1 MFNPMD
7 MLKMFGGGNMGG
19 NGNNLMAQMM
29 GQMMNGGGSPQQM
42 MNQMAG
48 SNPIMKRAMEMSEG
62 KTPEQL
68 KDVCKNL
75 CEQRGINFD
84 DAFNQFQTQ
93 FKGK

>member
-7 MLKMFGGGNMGG
+7 MMKMFGGGMGG
-19 NGNNLMAQMM
+19 NGNNPMAQMM
-29 GQMMNGGGSPQQM
+29 GQMMNGVNPQQM

-48 SNPIMKRAMEMSEG
+48 NNPVMKRAMEMSEG

-84 DAFNQFQTQ
+84 DAFNQFQAQ

>member
-7 MLKMFGGGNMGG
+7 MMKMFGGMSGNGGG
-19 NGNNLMAQMM
+19 NQMAQMM
-29 GQMMNGGGSPQQM
+29 GQMMNGGNPQQM

-48 SNPIMKRAMEMSEG
+48 NNPVMKRAMEMSEG

-84 DAFNQFQTQ
+84 DAFNQFQAQ

>member
-1 MFNPMD
+1 MD
-7 MLKMFGGGNMGG
+7 MMKMFGGNMGG
-19 NGNNLMAQMM
+19 NGNNPMA
-29 GQMMNGGGSPQQM
+29 QM

-48 SNPIMKRAMEMSEG
+48 NNPIMKRAMEMSEG

>member
-7 MLKMFGGGNMGG
+7 MMKMFGGNMGG
-19 NGNNLMAQMM
+19 NGNNPMAQMM
-29 GQMMNGGGSPQQM
+29 GQMMNGGNPQQM

-48 SNPIMKRAMEMSEG
+48 NNPVMKRAMEMSEG

-84 DAFNQFQTQ
+84 DAFNQFQAQ

>member
-1 MFNPMD
+1 MD
-7 MLKMFGGGNMGG
+7 MMKMFGGGMGG
-19 NGNNLMAQMM
+19 NGNNPMAQMM
-29 GQMMNGGGSPQQM
+29 GQMMN
-42 MNQMAG
+42 QMAG
-48 SNPIMKRAMEMSEG
+48 NNPVMKRAMEMSEG

-84 DAFNQFQTQ
+84 DAFNQFQAQ

>member
-7 MLKMFGGGNMGG
+7 MMKMFGGGMGG
-19 NGNNLMAQMM
+19 NGNNPMAQMM
-29 GQMMNGGGSPQQM
+29 GQMMNGGNPQQM

-48 SNPIMKRAMEMSEG
+48 NNPVMKRAMEMSEG

-84 DAFNQFQTQ
+84 DAFNQFQAQ